1 MKTARPRGKLRLSLA
16 SLLTCAALLT
26 ASVPAQVVNPAYQP
40 SGAGGQP
47 RTAQEWMSER
57 PVSLRDY
64 KCVGDGIADDTT
76 CIQNAFNELFRRQGG
91 ALYVPKGTYR
101 FTADIAPRIS
111 TGNRFFRIVGDGMEV
126 SKFVTSNQRS
136 LRLYSDTPPA
146 RTDAF
151 VNVWMEGFSV
161 SNASAGTSSS
171 ACIDVY
177 SVQRAV
183 ITNVMATGCN
193 YGLRVRSS
201 WNLTIAGRSQFTH
214 NNVGIKVPRD
224 APGAGRNEGFNA
236 VDIHGI
242 SVGNNAKAGI
252 SIAHAN
258 VVSIRDVLAESNPV
272 AVYLL
277 EGVNHA
283 TIESLYYETSGPY
296 TRTNRAGSNQGYT
309 VYTGTDEDNTA
320 ANATLPIIDL
330 TVRSVMPHAGDG
342 AMYFDNI
349 DGLRLDNQ
357 IGRSYVTF
365 GANVRNVIST
375 DSTGHNDLTT
385 PIVPNRGRSIARNV
399 NRQIVGNLIP
409 NGNFAMP
416 GLPYMA
422 LSGTGGMPAVAR
434 SSATLD
440 GAPANTLAI
449 TCPSGATQ
457 CRVRFDAPVPA
468 GAQFAAANVG
478 MTATAHV
485 KAAAANVS
493 SVNIALG
500 DQRAPIT
507 GGTQSRNLT
516 TWSVISANQTVN
528 LNVSPVTLVTVT
540 LTMNT
545 TGAGAARLDVEE
557 VALFPNGQAR
567 LTGLSA
573 SDQETGLSGTG
584 TASNASGAWWYAD
597 IDTELGFERYFDAVV
612 TPIYDGSQ
620 TVITCQPQKTGGSTL
635 RVWCNKNG
643 AQFAYRIL
651 PKVVRLP

>member
-1 MKTARPRGKLRLSLA
+1 
-16 SLLTCAALLT
+16 
-26 ASVPAQVVNPAYQP
+26 
-40 SGAGGQP
+40 
-47 RTAQEWMSER
+47 
-57 PVSLRDY
+57 
-64 KCVGDGIADDTT
+64 
-76 CIQNAFNELFRRQGG
+76 
-91 ALYVPKGTYR
+91 
-101 FTADIAPRIS
+101 
-111 TGNRFFRIVGDGMEV
+111 MEV
-126 SKFVTSNQRS
+126 SRFVTSNQRS

-161 SNASAGTSSS
+161 SNASTAPHPG
-171 ACIDVY
+171 ACIDLY

-183 ITNVMATGCN
+183 ISNVMATGCN

-201 WNLTIAGRSQFTH
+201 WNLSIAGRSQFTN

-224 APGAGRNEGFNA
+224 SGGAGRNEGFNA

-252 SIAHAN
+252 SIADAN

-272 AVYLL
+272 AIYLL
-277 EGVNHA
+277 EGVSHA
-283 TIESLYYETSGPY
+283 TIESIYYETSGPY
-296 TRTNRAGSNQGYT
+296 TRTNRAGANQGYT

-320 ANATLPIIDL
+320 ANTSQPIIDL

-365 GANVRNVIST
+365 GANVRNVVAN

-399 NRQIVGNLIP
+399 NRQMVGNLIP

-422 LSGTGGMPAVAR
+422 LFGTGGTPTVAR
-434 SSATLD
+434 SSALLD

-449 TCPSGATQ
+449 NCPNGATQ

-468 GAQFAAANVG
+468 GAQFAAAKVG

-485 KAAAANVS
+485 KAAGANIS
-493 SVNIALG
+493 GVNIALG
-500 DQRAPIT
+500 DQGSAIV
-507 GGTQSRNLT
+507 GGAQSRNLT
-516 TWSVISANQTVN
+516 SWNVVSANENVN

-545 TGAGAARLDVEE
+545 TGVGAARLDVEE
-557 VALFPNGQAR
+557 VALFANGQAR

-584 TASNASGAWWYAD
+584 TASTASGAWWYAD
-597 IDTELGFERYFDAVV
+597 INTEMSSERYFDAVV
-612 TPIYDGSQ
+612 TPLYDGSQ
-620 TVITCQPQKTGGSTL
+620 TVISCQPQKTGGSTL
-635 RVWCNKNG
+635 RVWCNKSG